1 MVVATLPL
9 KDGGGEANVEVR
21 GVLPGVLDVREN
33 VRLVDGRFFT
43 PGLYE
48 VLVGRNARLSYGGME
63 LGQHIH
69 IGPGT
74 WTVVGHF
81 DAGGSAFDSEV
92 WTDATVLN
100 GSYQRPPTIYSS
112 VTARLS
118 WPDAVESLQD
128 NLAHNP
134 RIQAQATRE
143 TDYYAKQ
150 SRTVTTLITVLGGLV
165 AAVMGL
171 GAILAALNTMY
182 AAIAE
187 RSKEIAVLRA
197 IGFGAG
203 AIVVSF
209 VIESLFIAALG
220 GLVGCIAVP
229 ADQRHHD
236 RDDELADL
244 RPLVVCFPDHGRPA
258 AYGAGVRAGD
268 GADRRPAAGHPRR
281 AFPAVDVTSRVLS
294 ALLTVGPTFG
304 GRQSSAVGPIFG
316 GRQGGPIG
324 HPRLTAD
331 LTIGPTGEPVTALQ
345 PSRPEMPPS
354 PRTPASGHP
363 SEVVP
368 HRRTA
373 AGPRGAWRACGTSA
387 RDRDWPPA
395 SPRVWPGSSR

>member
-1 MVVATLPL
+1 MALPVIYNVRSVAQRWVSSLVAVLGIAGAVGVFVAMLALARGFEATLVSSGSPANAVIEQAGADSELTSVLQPDAVAVISDLPQVARRGSKALISPEVVVVATLPL

-21 GVLPGVLDVREN
+21 GVLPGVLAVREN

-63 LGQHIH
+63 LGQQIH

-112 VTARLS
+112 VTARLTS
-118 WPDAVESLQD
+118 PDAVQSLQD

-209 VIESLFIAALG
+209 VIESLLIAALG
-220 GLVGCIAVP
+220 GLVGCLAVLP
-229 ADQRHHD
+229 INGITTGTMNWQTFAH
-236 RDDELADL
+236 LS
-244 RPLVVCFPDHGRPA
+244 F
-258 AYGAGVRAGD
+258 
-268 GADRRPAAGHPRR
+268 
-281 AFPAVDVTSRVLS
+281 AFR
-294 ALLTVGPTFG
+294 
-304 GRQSSAVGPIFG
+304 I
-316 GRQGGPIG
+316 
-324 HPRLTAD
+324 TAD
-331 LTIGPTGEPVTALQ
+331 LLLMGLAFALAMGVIGGL
-345 PSRPEMPPS
+345 
-354 PRTPASGHP
+354 
-363 SEVVP
+363 
-368 HRRTA
+368 
-373 AGPRGAWRACGTSA
+373 
-387 RDRDWPPA
+387 PPA
-395 SPRVWPGSSR
+395 IRAARSRLSTSLRGF